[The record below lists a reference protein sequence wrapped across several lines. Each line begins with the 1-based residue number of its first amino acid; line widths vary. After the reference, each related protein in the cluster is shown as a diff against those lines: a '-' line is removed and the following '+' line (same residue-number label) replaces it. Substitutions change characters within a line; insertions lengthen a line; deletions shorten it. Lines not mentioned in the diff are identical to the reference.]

1 MTRSSSSSTVSRRP
15 ARAPCRSGPASA
27 AQSARRLLWEPELD
41 RREKIELSRLIDIVN
56 ERFGTEFK
64 PADQLFFDQIS
75 EEACADSAIQQAAKA
90 NSLENFGYVFDK
102 ALEDKFIDRMD
113 QNQEIFARYMN
124 DKDFQKVVA
133 EWHAEAGLRA
143 CAWRGSE
150 CEYLC
155 KFTDAIEG
163 GNMGHELWISPI
175 TGYRRRGTRLAEMRA
190 LFAAGIQARA
200 ILEPLQCCPADAPAL
215 EMKRI
220 LEKRGFD
227 VAGVQQKPDGPVI
240 GYVER
245 EQLQGVNASEHLL
258 HLNSEQLVSDST
270 SISEVLA
277 ALQSKERVF
286 VVVGAGVKGIITRA
300 DLNKP
305 PVRIYLFGLISLL
318 EMHLRYWVRAVYG
331 DESWETKLKANRLE
345 TAKNLQEARRTRNDH
360 ISLLACLQFSDLRQL
375 VLDAE
380 EIRTKLNLG
389 SKTKGKA
396 LLENAEEL
404 RNRLAHSQDDLV
416 EGMSWEQLI
425 DLVESIYETV
435 SVSDETVEERVRSG
449 ANNTTSLWLAG

>member
-1 MTRSSSSSTVSRRP
+1 
-15 ARAPCRSGPASA
+15 
-27 AQSARRLLWEPELD
+27 
-41 RREKIELSRLIDIVN
+41 
-56 ERFGTEFK
+56 
-64 PADQLFFDQIS
+64 
-75 EEACADSAIQQAAKA
+75 
-90 NSLENFGYVFDK
+90 
-102 ALEDKFIDRMD
+102 
-113 QNQEIFARYMN
+113 
-124 DKDFQKVVA
+124 
-133 EWHAEAGLRA
+133 
-143 CAWRGSE
+143 
-150 CEYLC
+150 
-155 KFTDAIEG
+155 
-163 GNMGHELWISPI
+163 MGHELWISPI